1 MKLIWKTTIQYKK
14 LLLINFISVFGFA
27 LAFVGIPTLLAHMF
41 DRGVNQK
48 DPATLRSD
56 FMIILIIAFLGV
68 LGTSILAFT
77 STRIS
82 TNVTYDL
89 RKKIFD
95 HSMGFS
101 HSEMEKFGIASMIT
115 RTNNDA
121 YQIMLFLNTILRS
134 AMIAPVM
141 MIVCAI
147 LIIKTSLP
155 LSSII
160 FVTIPIIIFG
170 VIYFAKVT
178 APISEKQQKALDS
191 INRIL
196 RENMSGIRVIRA
208 FNKEKE
214 EEARFQKENAWYTS
228 LSARLF
234 KWMSCSEPV
243 FFFLMNLASVLIYY
257 FASIMISNYTLQIG
271 QLIALTEYL
280 FHAMM
285 SVLVFCMVFMMYPRA
300 NVSAKRIQE
309 VLDTK
314 TSIQDQGEKYVKDVN
329 ELTFSHVS
337 FHYAGG
343 EEKVLDDLSFTI
355 KKGEKLAVIGSTG
368 SGKSTLVKLIPRFY
382 EPTKGE
388 ILINGINYEQYDL
401 HSLRKQIAFMF
412 QKPHIFKGTIRE
424 NISFGRSDASREEIE
439 EAATLAQARSFI
451 LEKGD
456 GFEEEIDE
464 EGANLSG
471 GQKQRLSIARALLK
485 QASINIYD
493 DSFSALDFKTDAMLR
508 KAIEPLQKD
517 SIFFIVAQRIG
528 TILDAD
534 HILVLNEGKQ
544 VGFGRHE
551 ELLKTCPIY
560 KEIVL
565 SQISEEEVEKY
576 VQKTALS

>member
-1 MKLIWKTTIQYKK
+1 
-14 LLLINFISVFGFA
+14 
-27 LAFVGIPTLLAHMF
+27 
-41 DRGVNQK
+41 
-48 DPATLRSD
+48 
-56 FMIILIIAFLGV
+56 
-68 LGTSILAFT
+68 
-77 STRIS
+77 
-82 TNVTYDL
+82 
-89 RKKIFD
+89 
-95 HSMGFS
+95 
-101 HSEMEKFGIASMIT
+101 
-115 RTNNDA
+115 
-121 YQIMLFLNTILRS
+121 
-134 AMIAPVM
+134 
-141 MIVCAI
+141 
-147 LIIKTSLP
+147 
-155 LSSII
+155 
-160 FVTIPIIIFG
+160 
-170 VIYFAKVT
+170 
-178 APISEKQQKALDS
+178 
-191 INRIL
+191 
-196 RENMSGIRVIRA
+196 
-208 FNKEKE
+208 
-214 EEARFQKENAWYTS
+214 
-228 LSARLF
+228 
-234 KWMSCSEPV
+234 
-243 FFFLMNLASVLIYY
+243 
-257 FASIMISNYTLQIG
+257 
-271 QLIALTEYL
+271 
-280 FHAMM
+280 M

-314 TSIQDQGEKYVKDVN
+314 TSIQDQGEKSLKEVN

-337 FHYAGG
+337 FHYTGG

-439 EAATLAQARSFI
+439 EATTLAQARSFI

-517 SIFFIVAQRIG
+517 SIFIIVAQRVG

-534 HILVLNEGKQ
+534 PVSYTHL
-544 VGFGRHE
+544 RAHE
-551 ELLKTCPIY
+551 T
-560 KEIVL
+560 
-565 SQISEEEVEKY
+565 
-576 VQKTALS
+576 

>member
-1 MKLIWKTTIQYKK
+1 MKLIWKTTIQYKN

-27 LAFVGIPTLLAHMF
+27 LAELGIPTLIAQMI

-95 HSMGFS
+95 HLMGFS

-517 SIFFIVAQRIG
+517 SIFIIVAQRVG

>member
-1 MKLIWKTTIQYKK
+1 
-14 LLLINFISVFGFA
+14 
-27 LAFVGIPTLLAHMF
+27 
-41 DRGVNQK
+41 
-48 DPATLRSD
+48 
-56 FMIILIIAFLGV
+56 
-68 LGTSILAFT
+68 
-77 STRIS
+77 
-82 TNVTYDL
+82 
-89 RKKIFD
+89 
-95 HSMGFS
+95 
-101 HSEMEKFGIASMIT
+101 
-115 RTNNDA
+115 
-121 YQIMLFLNTILRS
+121 
-134 AMIAPVM
+134 
-141 MIVCAI
+141 
-147 LIIKTSLP
+147 
-155 LSSII
+155 
-160 FVTIPIIIFG
+160 
-170 VIYFAKVT
+170 
-178 APISEKQQKALDS
+178 
-191 INRIL
+191 
-196 RENMSGIRVIRA
+196 
-208 FNKEKE
+208 
-214 EEARFQKENAWYTS
+214 
-228 LSARLF
+228 
-234 KWMSCSEPV
+234 
-243 FFFLMNLASVLIYY
+243 
-257 FASIMISNYTLQIG
+257 
-271 QLIALTEYL
+271 
-280 FHAMM
+280 
-285 SVLVFCMVFMMYPRA
+285 
-300 NVSAKRIQE
+300 
-309 VLDTK
+309 
-314 TSIQDQGEKYVKDVN
+314 
-329 ELTFSHVS
+329 
-337 FHYAGG
+337 
-343 EEKVLDDLSFTI
+343 
-355 KKGEKLAVIGSTG
+355 
-368 SGKSTLVKLIPRFY
+368 LIPRFY

-517 SIFFIVAQRIG
+517 SIFIIVAQRVG

>member
-1 MKLIWKTTIQYKK
+1 
-14 LLLINFISVFGFA
+14 
-27 LAFVGIPTLLAHMF
+27 
-41 DRGVNQK
+41 
-48 DPATLRSD
+48 
-56 FMIILIIAFLGV
+56 
-68 LGTSILAFT
+68 
-77 STRIS
+77 
-82 TNVTYDL
+82 
-89 RKKIFD
+89 
-95 HSMGFS
+95 
-101 HSEMEKFGIASMIT
+101 
-115 RTNNDA
+115 
-121 YQIMLFLNTILRS
+121 
-134 AMIAPVM
+134 
-141 MIVCAI
+141 
-147 LIIKTSLP
+147 
-155 LSSII
+155 
-160 FVTIPIIIFG
+160 
-170 VIYFAKVT
+170 
-178 APISEKQQKALDS
+178 
-191 INRIL
+191 
-196 RENMSGIRVIRA
+196 
-208 FNKEKE
+208 
-214 EEARFQKENAWYTS
+214 
-228 LSARLF
+228 
-234 KWMSCSEPV
+234 
-243 FFFLMNLASVLIYY
+243 
-257 FASIMISNYTLQIG
+257 
-271 QLIALTEYL
+271 
-280 FHAMM
+280 
-285 SVLVFCMVFMMYPRA
+285 MVFMMYPRA

-517 SIFFIVAQRIG
+517 SIFIIVAQRVG